1 MTPSSPAS
9 DLELEY
15 ARRLAETLPRVRD
28 EIQRAAEAAGR
39 SASDVQLIAVT
50 KNHPLDCLRAAIA
63 AGLTD
68 LGENRVGELED
79 KVAALGREGLRWHMI
94 GSVQSRK
101 AARLVGLADLV
112 HSVDRLKLARK
123 LDAAATEI
131 AAAPEPPPAG
141 GASDTAPSA
150 ATPPAPTSHAAS
162 PCDILVQVNT
172 SGEDAKSGFSRSEA
186 VDAVLQ
192 IAELEHLRVHGLMT
206 MAPFVD
212 DEAVLRTTFR
222 RLREVL
228 DDVRAADP
236 SVGPELSMGMTNDL
250 RYAIEEGSTMVR
262 IGTALFGERPG
273 YTRDD

>member
-1 MTPSSPAS
+1 MTAAPSPSE
-9 DLELEY
+9 LELEY
-15 ARRLAETLPRVRD
+15 TRRLRKTLPRVRD

-39 SASDVQLIAVT
+39 APSDVRLIAVT

-79 KVAALGREGLRWHMI
+79 KVTALGRDGLRWHMI

-123 LDAAATEI
+123 LDAAAAEI
-131 AAAPEPPPAG
+131 AAAP
-141 GASDTAPSA
+141 

-236 SVGPELSMGMTNDL
+236 TVGPELSMGMTNDL